1 MKRIA
6 MVVLSSYPIDVRV
19 RREAEALFDAG
30 AGVDVLCITQRG
42 ETEKENVRGINV
54 FRLKLKRQ
62 RAGKF
67 RYLIEYTVFFL
78 WSFLKLNYL
87 QFINRYDIIHVHNM
101 PDFLVFTAIIP
112 KLFGTKIVLD
122 LHDPMPELF
131 SSMINVRE
139 THYIVKVLKFLEKI
153 SIKFADLVLTP
164 NIAFKKLFISRGCPE
179 SKIQIIMNSPDE
191 KVFRY
196 QDNFTKNKKYASKFL
211 LMYHGALVE
220 RHGLDIAVRAVA
232 ELREKIPNIY
242 MVVYGAGNFLS
253 EVEKLIDELKVKEFF
268 EIKGFAIVDEI
279 AAFIPQIDIGVIPNR
294 INAFTQLNFPVRIFE
309 YLINKK
315 QVIVPRTSGI
325 QDYFDDGSINYFE
338 SDNPTDLAKTIFKI
352 FSNNGESKDMLDK
365 SYRVYQNY
373 TWELQKERL
382 IETEFNLIK

>member
-30 AGVDVLCITQRG
+30 ASVDVLCITQRG
-42 ETEKENVRGINV
+42 EALQENVRGINV
-54 FRLKLKRQ
+54 FRLNLKRH
-62 RAGKF
+62 RAGKL
-67 RYLIEYTVFFL
+67 RYLIEYALFFS
-78 WSFLKLNYL
+78 WSFLKLTYL
-87 QFINRYDIIHVHNM
+87 QFKNRYDIIHVHNM

-112 KLFGTKIVLD
+112 KLFGAKIVLD

-139 THYIVKVLKFLEKI
+139 THYIVEVLKFLEKI
-153 SIKFADLVLTP
+153 CIKFADLILTP

-191 KVFRY
+191 KVFKY
-196 QDNFTKNKKYASKFL
+196 QNNFTRDKKYASKFL
-211 LMYHGALVE
+211 LMYHGAVVE

-232 ELREKIPNIY
+232 ELREKIPNIC
-242 MVVYGAGNFLS
+242 MVIYGRGNFLS
-253 EVEKLIDELKVKEFF
+253 EVEKLINELDLNEFF
-268 EIKGFAIVDEI
+268 EIKGFAVVDEI

-315 QVIVPRTSGI
+315 SVIVPQTGGI
-325 QDYFDDGSINYFE
+325 LDYFDAGSINYFE
-338 SDNPTDLAKTIFKI
+338 PGNPADLAKTIFKI
-352 FSNNGESKDMLDK
+352 FSNNGESKKILDK
-365 SYRVYQNY
+365 SYRVYKNY
-373 TWELQKERL
+373 AWELQKQKL
-382 IETEFNLIK
+382 IETELGLIK